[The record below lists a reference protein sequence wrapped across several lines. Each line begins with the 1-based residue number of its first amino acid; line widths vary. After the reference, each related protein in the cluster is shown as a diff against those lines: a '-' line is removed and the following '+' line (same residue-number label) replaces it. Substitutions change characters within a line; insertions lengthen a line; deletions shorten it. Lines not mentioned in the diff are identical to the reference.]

1 MTFIKPNARPE
12 CIDLRL
18 ISQRIADPE
27 NNKRSYIDT
36 HLHCHHFDKRIR
48 KTDCIDC
55 EKYKPLTR

>member
-27 NNKRSYIDT
+27 NPKRSYVDT
-36 HLHCHHFDKRIR
+36 HLHCRYFNRRIK
-48 KTDCIDC
+48 KTDCILC
-55 EKYKPLTR
+55 EQYKALTR